1 MSENQ
6 NTHYQILMN
15 SLAQEIPHRPD
26 LLDEVNELIEKYKTS
41 ATPVVVNVKHY
52 EPSLDDLA
60 QANISALAYKN
71 NSLEE
76 KNEQLKQ
83 LLKDAVGLL

>member
-1 MSENQ
+1 MFENQ

-26 LLDEVNELIEKYKTS
+26 LLDGVNELIEKYKTS

-52 EPSLDDLA
+52 KPSLDDLV
-60 QANISALAYKN
+60 QANINALAYKN

-83 LLKDAVGLL
+83 LLKDTVELL